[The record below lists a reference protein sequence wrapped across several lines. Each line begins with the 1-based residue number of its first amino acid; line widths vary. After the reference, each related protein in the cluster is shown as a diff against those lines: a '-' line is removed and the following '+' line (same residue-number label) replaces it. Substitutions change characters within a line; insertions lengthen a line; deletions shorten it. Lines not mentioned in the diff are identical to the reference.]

1 MAKNLRN
8 NIHGDPV
15 AWDFSNTNRQGP
27 VMSKERAFD
36 LIRRLATDGEFRSRL
51 KQTEAA
57 GKREL
62 LDRSGFGEV
71 GVDDL
76 RAAGAALRNVPR
88 SAGAA
93 KGNKAWATGEA
104 VCGTA
109 AFGSVTS
116 AAAFGASAFGASAFG
131 ASAFGASAFAGSAF
145 ASSAFGSSAF
155 GASAAGGTA
164 VA

>member
-1 MAKNLRN
+1 
-8 NIHGDPV
+8 
-15 AWDFSNTNRQGP
+15 
-27 VMSKERAFD
+27 MSKERAFD

-93 KGNKAWATGEA
+93 KGNKTWATDEA

-116 AAAFGASAFGASAFG
+116 AAAAFGASAFGASAFG
-131 ASAFGASAFAGSAF
+131 ASAFGASAFGGSAF

-155 GASAAGGTA
+155 GASAAGGTT